1 MPGSATHCRRTGER
15 ESFMATLLEKTRK
28 INRLLQRSVSVEYDG
43 IARVLS
49 NVLDANVYIT
59 DTAGKI
65 YGYAFIDD
73 FECDL
78 MVDKVINRGEFPR
91 SYVNWLRRIDETTPN
106 LHSKTGMCAYDESTA
121 CMFNGKN
128 TTIVPI
134 YSNGER
140 KGTLI
145 VAKYDDEFD
154 DDDLVLVEYGAT
166 VVGMEI
172 LRDENLKIQAI
183 ERKKTAVQIAIN
195 TLSYSEQVAAKG
207 ILKKLEENDKD
218 GKLEGNLIAS
228 TVAKE
233 MQITRS
239 VIVNALRKFESAG
252 VIESKSLGMKG
263 TYIKVKNEYLI
274 DEVKKIDAKPL
285 PKEEKRVHHTRI

>member
-1 MPGSATHCRRTGER
+1 
-15 ESFMATLLEKTRK
+15 MATLLEKTRK

-78 MVDKVINRGEFPR
+78 MVDKVINQGEFPR

-106 LHSKTGMCAYDESTA
+106 LHSKTGMCAYDESVA

-145 VAKYDDEFD
+145 VAKYHEEFD

-207 ILKKLEENDKD
+207 ILKKLEESDKD

-285 PKEEKRVHHTRI
+285 PKEEKRIHRTKL